1 MAIQATQ
8 STSNPA
14 AATAST
20 SLSGNKQVTQDD
32 FLKLLISQLQNQ
44 DPLKPLDNQEFAQ
57 QLATF
62 NSLEQLISVNQKL
75 GTLAD
80 TMSKSNQFSASNLLG
95 KQVVTSG
102 NQISVS
108 NGQGAPVSYT
118 LNANAPQVAVDI
130 KNSTGDVIRHLQF
143 TNQSAGDQ
151 TVPWDGKNS
160 VGAAVPAGAYTFDV
174 SATDS
179 KGQSVAATGRVQ
191 GVVTGVD
198 LGGAEPTLEIGT
210 LRVPLSSVIT
220 VR

>member
-8 STSNPA
+8 STGNP

-95 KQVVTSG
+95 KQVITSG
-102 NQISVS
+102 NQISVG
-108 NGQGAPVSYT
+108 NGQEPRSPIRSM
-118 LNANAPQVAVDI
+118 LMLPKWPWI
-130 KNSTGDVIRHLQF
+130 LNSTGDVVRHLQL

-179 KGQSVAATGRVQ
+179 KGSLWRPQ
-191 GVVTGVD
+191 GVSKA
-198 LGGAEPTLEIGT
+198 LLPASILAAPN
-210 LRVPLSSVIT
+210 RP
-220 VR
+220 